1 MSKLTPKFVKD
12 VDQPGSYQDGRGLI
26 LRVSATL
33 RKRWVYRYMLAK
45 QRHDLALGTYPALSL
60 RDARLEA
67 DKYRLDIARGLDPAA
82 ERAKAKAAKASI
94 TTTSNTFR
102 SLAERYIRTHS
113 ASWSKK
119 HHQQW
124 QNSLAKHVYPVI
136 GGFRIAEV
144 DTDDVLDTLTPIWNK
159 IPVTANRIR
168 NRIELVLDAAKALK
182 LRQGENPA
190 RWRGHL
196 DKLLP
201 KQSHTV
207 APFPSPTPLRTAE
220 LLAML
225 DSLGGA
231 AARAVEFA
239 ILTATRNQ
247 EVSGAQW
254 SEIDWE
260 EKIWSIPAHRM
271 KAGKGHRVPLTE
283 QMLEVLRQQVG
294 KHDKW
299 VFLNSWRTGPI
310 PGNAMARVLNQLQ
323 ADDVVPHG
331 FRSTFRTWA
340 AEETDHQREVCEM
353 ALAHTLNNRVE
364 AAYNRGDLLDKRR
377 ALMKDWGGFL
387 AANAP
392 QVRGMVSDLASELA
406 SDAGSG
412 LADVQP
418 AA

>member
-26 LRVSATL
+26 LRVSATQ
-33 RKRWVYRYMLAK
+33 RKSWVFRYMLAK
-45 QRHDLALGTYPALSL
+45 KRHDLSLGKFPALSL

-67 DKYRLDIARGLDPAA
+67 DKYRLDIARGTDPAA
-82 ERAKAKAAKASI
+82 ERAKLKATKASR
-94 TTTSNTFR
+94 TTTSQTFR
-102 SLAERYIRTHS
+102 ASAERYIRTHS
-113 ASWSKK
+113 SSWSKK

-124 QNSLAKHVYPVI
+124 QNSLTKHVYPCI

-144 DTDDVLDTLTPIWNK
+144 DTDDVLDVLTPIWSK
-159 IPVTANRIR
+159 VPVTANRVR
-168 NRIELVLDAAKALK
+168 NRIELVLDAAKALR

-207 APFPSPTPLRTAE
+207 VPFPSPAPSRTAE
-220 LLAML
+220 LLAKL
-225 DSLGGA
+225 DSLDGS
-231 AARAVEFA
+231 AARAVELA
-239 ILTATRNQ
+239 ILSVTRNQ

-254 SEIDWE
+254 PEIDWE
-260 EKIWSIPAHRM
+260 MKIWRIPPERM
-271 KAGKGHRVPLTE
+271 KAGKAHRIPLTD
-283 QMLEVLRQQVG
+283 QMLDVLRQQLG

-299 VFLNSWRTGPI
+299 VFLKSWRTGPI
-310 PGNAMARVLNQLQ
+310 PGNAMARVLDQLQ
-323 ADDVVPHG
+323 VDGVVPHG

-340 AEETDHQREVCEM
+340 AEDTDHQREVCEM
-353 ALAHTLNNRVE
+353 ALAHTLNSKVE

-377 ALMKDWGGFL
+377 VLMKDWGEYL
-387 AANAP
+387 AVNAP
-392 QVRGMVSDLASELA
+392 QVQGDVSVLSPAPDAE
-406 SDAGSG
+406 SDQAN
-412 LADVQP
+412 VVP

>member
-82 ERAKAKAAKASI
+82 ERAKAKAARTSI

-271 KAGKGHRVPLTE
+271 KAGKAHRVPLTE

-406 SDAGSG
+406 SDAGSS